1 MAWPGSASVLIRGQG
16 AAREDIKGGAGRHP
30 ATADYRRYVATEL
43 DGAQDGSRG
52 FVAGA
57 SGCTQ
62 AQDAG
67 GDRAGEQDGPGNLG
81 HADKTGRLSSSGSG
95 NRGLIIRLRKAEVG

>member
-1 MAWPGSASVLIRGQG
+1 MG
-16 AAREDIKGGAGRHP
+16 A
-30 ATADYRRYVATEL
+30 
-43 DGAQDGSRG
+43 DGSRG

-62 AQDAG
+62 AQNAG
-67 GDRAGEQDGPGNLG
+67 GDRAGEQDQPGNVAMLTKQE
-81 HADKTGRLSSSGSG
+81 DYQSSGSG